1 MSIVHHFTSHSLKEH
16 QKVLPS
22 LSLIHLNPIHGPTL
36 TRRLQLSLSQRMTVD
51 VLDKNGWREGW
62 TVVDAR
68 AAVGVA
74 TGSYFEVEGTV
85 YLLDSSVLVN

>member
-1 MSIVHHFTSHSLKEH
+1 
-16 QKVLPS
+16 
-22 LSLIHLNPIHGPTL
+22 
-36 TRRLQLSLSQRMTVD
+36 MTVD